1 MCTASSRCTDPAA
14 RVPVHRGDSEPAG
27 QNATAEGEAGAL
39 DVTGRASAAP
49 GLRSASRDDRAE
61 TETRVHEHLVV
72 IDSNAACR
80 QSLPDCALLTLC
92 DPFELVHCLC

>member
-1 MCTASSRCTDPAA
+1 MSLPANTRPWKA
-14 RVPVHRGDSEPAG
+14 WPAHWI
-27 QNATAEGEAGAL
+27 A
-39 DVTGRASAAP
+39 GRASAAP
-49 GLRSASRDDRAE
+49 GLRSASRDDRTG